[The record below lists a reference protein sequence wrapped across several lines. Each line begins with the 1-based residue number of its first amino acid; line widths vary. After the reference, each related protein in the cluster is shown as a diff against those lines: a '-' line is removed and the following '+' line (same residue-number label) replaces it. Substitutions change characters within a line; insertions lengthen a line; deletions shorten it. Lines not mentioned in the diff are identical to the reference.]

1 MVLITQGSTDLQ
13 AAVGIIEEDLA
24 AEAREQRVWTA

>member
-1 MVLITQGSTDLQ
+1 MVSISQGSTDLQ

-24 AEAREQRVWTA
+24 SEARDQRVWTA